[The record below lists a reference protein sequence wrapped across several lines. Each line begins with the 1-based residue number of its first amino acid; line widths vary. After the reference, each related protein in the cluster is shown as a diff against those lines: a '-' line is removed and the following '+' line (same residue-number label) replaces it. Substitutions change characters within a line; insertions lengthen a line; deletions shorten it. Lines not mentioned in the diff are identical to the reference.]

1 MNFNGKVVL
10 ITGAAAGIGAATAIR
25 FAKFGASLALVDIN
39 SSALIDMAQKSFTTK
54 PLLITADVTK
64 DVEKIINTTI
74 THYGQLD
81 ILVNNAGKGIVG
93 TIETTTLEQFDDII
107 SINVRSVYNLT
118 KLAIPYLLQTKGNIV
133 NVSSVSGVR
142 AFADFTAYSI
152 SKAAIDQLTRCVA
165 LTLAGRGVRVN
176 AVNPGAILTNVLQS
190 AGMTAANY
198 EKYLDGCRKSHPLG
212 RPGNADEVA
221 SGIVYLASD
230 LASFVTGTT
239 MSIDGGRAIPI

>member
-1 MNFNGKVVL
+1 MQFCNKVVL
-10 ITGAAAGIGAATAIR
+10 ITGAGAGIGAATAIH
-25 FAKFGASLALVDIN
+25 FAKLGASISLVDIN
-39 SSALIDMAQKSFTTK
+39 VESLNKMAQKLSPSK
-54 PLLITADVTK
+54 LLLIAADVTK
-64 DVEKIINTTI
+64 DAENIIKRTI
-74 THYGQLD
+74 VYFGKLN
-81 ILVNNAGKGIVG
+81 ILVNNAGKGVVG
-93 TIETTTLEQFDDII
+93 TIETTSLEQFDDIMDLNI
-107 SINVRSVYNLT
+107 RSVYQLT

-152 SKAAIDQLTRCVA
+152 SKAAIDQLTRCVSLA
-165 LTLAGRGVRVN
+165 LASRGVRVN

-190 AGMTAANY
+190 AGMTAADY

-221 SGIVYLASD
+221 AGIVYLASES
-230 LASFVTGTT
+230 ASFITGIT